1 MNRNVRKR
9 GKIRKT
15 TKKKSNGP
23 FGDLRRDGKI
33 FIVDYTRAISCLHYS
48 IEKISEEIGGL
59 IS

>member
-1 MNRNVRKR
+1 MSEKE

-15 TKKKSNGP
+15 AKKKFNGP
-23 FGDLRRDGKI
+23 FGDLRRDGKV
-33 FIVDYTRAISCLHYS
+33 FIVDHTRAISCLQYS